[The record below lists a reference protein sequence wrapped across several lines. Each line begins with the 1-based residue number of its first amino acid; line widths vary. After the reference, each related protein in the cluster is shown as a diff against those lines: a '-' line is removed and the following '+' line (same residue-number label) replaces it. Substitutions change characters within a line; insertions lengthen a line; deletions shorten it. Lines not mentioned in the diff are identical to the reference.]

1 MVKRMVKKKK
11 NIQQTVTTMVI
22 DGESVISAV
31 EEEPVF
37 EELREK
43 LAAINKTEGI
53 TGYILKDT
61 SSAVI
66 DLKDQSRLVDYA
78 ILSSQAYDF
87 GQEISELFDLGNVEN
102 IVVEGKDVKVVC
114 ANINEN
120 KVSIFMEKTADHAS
134 VLKQIT
140 S

>member
-1 MVKRMVKKKK
+1 MKKKK
-11 NIQQTVTTMVI
+11 NIQQTTTLLMN
-22 DGESVISAV
+22 GENVISAMD
-31 EEEPVF
+31 EEPVF
-37 EELREK
+37 EELRKK
-43 LAAINKTEGI
+43 LAAINKVEGV
-53 TGYILKDT
+53 TGYILRD
-61 SSAVI
+61 SSYAVI

-114 ANINEN
+114 ASIDEN
-120 KVSIFMEKTADHAS
+120 KVSIFMKKTADHAS

>member
-1 MVKRMVKKKK
+1 MVKK
-11 NIQQTVTTMVI
+11 NMHQTVKTMFL
-22 DGESVISAV
+22 DGENIISAV
-31 EEEPVF
+31 EQEPIF
-37 EELREK
+37 EELRMK
-43 LAAINKTEGI
+43 LAAINRIEGI
-53 TGYILKDT
+53 TGYILRDP
-61 SSAVI
+61 SYAVI

-87 GQEISELFDLGNVEN
+87 GQEISELFDLGDVEN

-114 ANINEN
+114 ANIDEN

>member
-1 MVKRMVKKKK
+1 MVKKKK
-11 NIQQTVTTMVI
+11 NIHQTVSTMLI
-22 DGESVISAV
+22 DGENVISAV
-31 EEEPVF
+31 DEEPVF
-37 EELREK
+37 EELCMK
-43 LAAINKTEGI
+43 LAEINKIEGI
-53 TGYILKDT
+53 TGYILRDT
-61 SSAVI
+61 SNAVI

-87 GQEISELFDLGNVEN
+87 GEEISELFDLGNVDN

-114 ANINEN
+114 ANIDEN

>member
-1 MVKRMVKKKK
+1 MVKKKK
-11 NIQQTVTTMVI
+11 NIQQTVTTMLI
-22 DGESVISAV
+22 DGENIISAV

-37 EELREK
+37 EELRMK

-87 GQEISELFDLGNVEN
+87 GQEISKLFNLGNVEN

-114 ANINEN
+114 MNIDEN
-120 KVSIFMEKTADHAS
+120 KVSIFMEKTADHAC

-140 S
+140 P

>member
-1 MVKRMVKKKK
+1 MVKKKK
-11 NIQQTVTTMVI
+11 NIQQTVTTMLI
-22 DGESVISAV
+22 DGENIISAV

-37 EELREK
+37 EELRMK

-87 GQEISELFDLGNVEN
+87 GQEMSELFDLGNVEN

-114 ANINEN
+114 MNIDEN
-120 KVSIFMEKTADHAS
+120 KVSIFMEKTADHAC
-134 VLKQIT
+134 VLKQV
-140 S
+140 SP

>member
-1 MVKRMVKKKK
+1 MVKKKK
-11 NIQQTVTTMVI
+11 NIQQTVTTMLI
-22 DGESVISAV
+22 DGENIISAV

-37 EELREK
+37 EELRMK

-114 ANINEN
+114 MNIDEN
-120 KVSIFMEKTADHAS
+120 KVSIFMEKTVDHAC
-134 VLKQIT
+134 VLKQV
-140 S
+140 SP

>member
-1 MVKRMVKKKK
+1 MVKKKK
-11 NIQQTVTTMVI
+11 NIQQTVTTMLI
-22 DGESVISAV
+22 DGENVISAV
-31 EEEPVF
+31 DEEPVF
-37 EELREK
+37 EELRMK
-43 LAAINKTEGI
+43 LAAINRIEGI
-53 TGYILKDT
+53 TGYILRD
-61 SSAVI
+61 SSDAVI

-114 ANINEN
+114 INIDDS
-120 KVSIFMEKTADHAS
+120 KVSIFMDKTTDHAC